1 MAGQSNGL
9 IVASLA
15 SNASPEARYQLDVPS
30 IRIGRSV
37 SGPRDIRLPE
47 DDLLASREHA
57 LLICENGTWFLED
70 RSRNGTR
77 VNEQLI
83 HRARVRL
90 SSGDRIKI
98 GHSFDVV
105 FRSPSETTQSGE
117 FSLTPLGPAALNNH
131 PEPAPDVSVGLWLS
145 SNGIVWRDGKPL
157 PVVLSRTEYRL
168 LRYLMQ
174 HANEICEYRL
184 VLQAVWDVLNRW
196 RISMNWFI
204 GCGARSSQT
213 PPARAIC
220 KFAPASAWCS
230 SQPVRRPSRTKAKSP
245 RAKSSHNHNDHR
257 ASPRF
262 AIDDPA
268 QRVGHPP
275 TNGLLGSVLAEL
287 AQLAKH
293 GLRHDLGQ

>member
-15 SNASPEARYQLDVPS
+15 SNASREARYQLDVPL

-70 RSRNGTR
+70 RSRNGTL

-83 HRARVRL
+83 HRAKVRL

-117 FSLTPLGPAALNNH
+117 FSLTPLGPAALNNQ
-131 PEPAPDVSVGLWLS
+131 PEPAPEVSVGLWLS

-157 PVVLSRTEYRL
+157 PIVLSRTEYRL

-174 HANEICEYRL
+174 YANEICEYRL
-184 VLQAVWDVLNRW
+184 VLQAVWDVPKQMENLYELVHR
-196 RISMNWFI
+196 
-204 GCGARSSQT
+204 
-213 PPARAIC
+213 
-220 KFAPASAWCS
+220 
-230 SQPVRRPSRTKAKSP
+230 VRRKIEPNPSSP
-245 RAKSSHNHNDHR
+245 RYLQIR
-257 ASPRF
+257 AGIGLVLFPTGSPPEQ
-262 AIDDPA
+262 DED
-268 QRVGHPP
+268 QE
-275 TNGLLGSVLAEL
+275 SE
-287 AQLAKH
+287 
-293 GLRHDLGQ
+293 GQVKPQSQ